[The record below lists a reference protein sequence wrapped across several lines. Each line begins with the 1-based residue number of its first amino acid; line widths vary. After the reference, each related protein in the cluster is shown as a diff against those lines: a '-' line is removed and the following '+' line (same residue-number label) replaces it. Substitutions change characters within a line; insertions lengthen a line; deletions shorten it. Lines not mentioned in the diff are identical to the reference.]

1 MTLLGFEIEEL
12 FEALLDA
19 YRDYNKLQR
28 MVRFKLGENLERLA
42 PRGDLET
49 VVFSLIDSAEAR
61 GKLQPLI
68 IGAYEQNPDN
78 QKLKKIF
85 QTISVKNTI
94 FRYYSNEICLKIN

>member
-28 MVRFKLGENLERLA
+28 MVRFKLGENLERFA

-78 QKLKKIF
+78 QKLKK
-85 QTISVKNTI
+85 
-94 FRYYSNEICLKIN
+94 